1 MNVSGTAT
9 VAVNAGKTLLKF
21 HNGQGRR
28 LTMYAG
34 TTLKVAESG
43 TATMGARA
51 FTLDADAALAF
62 NFTEKNVAPVLSMP
76 SATANYNGMS
86 LPSTVNVKI
95 SASNGVTPKRGTYTL
110 TSGSAFKFTGKA
122 IRLVDPP
129 AWVKS
134 VDVIEGNLVLTVRPM
149 GLMVIVR

>member
-1 MNVSGTAT
+1 M
-9 VAVNAGKTLLKF
+9 TL
-21 HNGQGRR
+21 
-28 LTMYAG
+28 MA
-34 TTLKVAESG
+34 AESG

-51 FTLDADAALAF
+51 FTLDANAALAF
-62 NFTEKNVAPVLSMP
+62 NFTEKDVAPVLSMP
-76 SATANYNGMS
+76 SATASYNGMS
-86 LPSTVNVKI
+86 LPATVNVKI

-134 VDVIEGNLVLTVRPM
+134 VDVVNGDLVLTVKPM
-149 GLMVIVR
+149 GVMIIVR